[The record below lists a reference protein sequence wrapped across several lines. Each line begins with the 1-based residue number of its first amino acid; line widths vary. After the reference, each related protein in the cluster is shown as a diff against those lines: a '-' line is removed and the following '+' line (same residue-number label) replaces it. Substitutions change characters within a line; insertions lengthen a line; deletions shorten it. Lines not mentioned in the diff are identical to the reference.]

1 MTVADYFTWRGDAAN
16 GIAPRRPT
24 IADIGSDAY
33 ENVPGEEP
41 DERHGVRAEHAN
53 QWSQQI
59 PGLSRVASP
68 SKLTVRFNAGAPF
81 VHSIATVRGDVLT
94 NGITVTD
101 AGTGVTQLTWPADT
115 FPPFITDPIASING
129 TTAGMI
135 AAQYIANGVEVRTF
149 GSNGSAADLPFT
161 VSLG

>member
-1 MTVADYFTWRGDAAN
+1 MTVADYFTWLGDPPN

-24 IADIGSDAY
+24 IADVGSDAY

-41 DERHGVRAEHAN
+41 DERYGVRAEHAN

-59 PGLSRVASP
+59 PGLARVASP
-68 SKLTVRFNAGAPF
+68 AKISVRINAGAPF
-81 VHSIATVRGDVLT
+81 VHSVATVRGDVLT
-94 NGITVTD
+94 SGITATD
-101 AGTGVTQLTWPADT
+101 GGTGIVQLTWPADT
-115 FPPFITDPIASING
+115 FPPFITEPMASLNG

-135 AAQYIANGVEVRTF
+135 AAVYIANGVEVRTF

-161 VSLG
+161 VALG